1 MLYAIIG
8 EDVMDS
14 LEKRKQVREQHIK
27 RLQQLQDE
35 GRMVL
40 AGPNPKIDSDDPGPA
55 GFTGS
60 IIIAEFESLE
70 AARSWADAD
79 PYLEAGVYA
88 SVTVKPFKQVFPT

>member
-8 EDVMDS
+8 EDVVDS

-88 SVTVKPFKQVFPT
+88 SVTVKPFKQVFPA